1 MNVNKW
7 LNEQI
12 TNGLLNVNYVL
23 TNILTLLQHSKETLP
38 KQTRQIIKSESIQYL
53 GDITLMII
61 MWY

>member
-12 TNGLLNVNYVL
+12 TNGLLNVNYVM
-23 TNILTLLQHSKETLP
+23 TNILTLLQRSKETLP

>member
-12 TNGLLNVNYVL
+12 TNGLLNVNYVM
-23 TNILTLLQHSKETLP
+23 TNILTLLQRSKETLP

-53 GDITLMII
+53 GDITSMII